1 MRLLPV
7 IICFLIFSCSTEK
20 ELSTIEN
27 LHILIESLSSD
38 NMQGR
43 NPGTEGGQLAKN
55 YISEQFSLTNLK
67 TFDNSYFHEV
77 PAVSS
82 TVKDS
87 SFFTIS
93 FRDRDRKLN
102 YGSEVVFW
110 SKRNIKNQKIDSSN
124 LVFVGYGIVA
134 PEYNWNDYEG
144 IDVSGKTVVMLIND
158 PGFDTGR
165 LNLFNGRAMTYYGR
179 WTYKFEEAAKQGAA
193 AAIII
198 HEEEAAAYPWSVV
211 ENSWTGPQLDLQR
224 KDLGMSRTIL
234 ESWIS
239 IDVADE
245 IFTFT
250 GFNYDLLKEFAL
262 DKTFQAFEMKGL
274 SLTSNIN
281 SDISYFSSHNLI
293 GYKEG
298 VSQPDEYLIFMAHWD
313 HLGVNKDLTGD
324 QIFNG
329 AADNAAG
336 VAAVIELARKF
347 DQVQTERSIIFTA
360 LTLEESG
367 LLGSAYLAENPPVD
381 LANIVAGFNFD
392 RILPTG
398 KTKDMAVIGYGASE
412 LEDILE
418 AELEKE
424 GRYINPDPNP
434 EKGYFYRSDHISFA
448 KKGVPVLYADDGF
461 DLEIGGVIVYFS
473 LIILDR
479 RFGIDDPVGA
489 ISAHG
494 VVGIWGVMAVVFTGG
509 SLVDQFVGVVAIAG
523 FTYVMSLLTILFIDR
538 FITIRA
544 TDAEQELGLDASEI
558 GVKSTTY

>member
-55 YISEQFSLTNLK
+55 YISEQFSLINLK
-67 TFDNSYFHEV
+67 AFDNSFFHEV

-110 SKRNIKNQKIDSSN
+110 SKRNIKNQKIDSSD

-224 KDLGMSRTIL
+224 KDLGISRTIL

-298 VSQPDEYLIFMAHWD
+298 VSKPDEYLIFMAHWD

-381 LANIVAGFNFD
+381 LANVVAGFNFD

-461 DLEIGGVIVYFS
+461 DLEIGGIEKGFNEIY
-473 LIILDR
+473 DYTNYR
-479 RFGIDDPVGA
+479 Y
-489 ISAHG
+489 HG
-494 VVGIWGVMAVVFTGG
+494 VDDEYDPSWN
-509 SLVDQFVGVVAIAG
+509 LEG
-523 FTYVMSLLTILFIDR
+523 FEQTINTLFNISFELSNSNDWPNWYEGNEFREIRDAQLMSKNTP
-538 FITIRA
+538 
-544 TDAEQELGLDASEI
+544 
-558 GVKSTTY
+558 

>member
-110 SKRNIKNQKIDSSN
+110 SKRNIKNQKIDSSD

-298 VSQPDEYLIFMAHWD
+298 VSKPDEYLIFMAHWD

-347 DQVQTERSIIFTA
+347 DKVQTERSIIFTA

-381 LANIVAGFNFD
+381 LANVVAGFNFD

-461 DLEIGGVIVYFS
+461 DLEIGGIEKGFNEIY
-473 LIILDR
+473 DYTNYR
-479 RFGIDDPVGA
+479 Y
-489 ISAHG
+489 HG
-494 VVGIWGVMAVVFTGG
+494 VDDEYDPSWNLEGFEQTINTLFNISFELSNSNDWPNWYEGNEFREIRD
-509 SLVDQFVGVVAIAG
+509 DQL
-523 FTYVMSLLTILFIDR
+523 MSKNTP
-538 FITIRA
+538 
-544 TDAEQELGLDASEI
+544 
-558 GVKSTTY
+558 

>member
-7 IICFLIFSCSTEK
+7 LICFLIFSCSVEK

-67 TFDNSYFHEV
+67 TFDNSFFHEV
-77 PAVSS
+77 PAISS

-110 SKRNIKNQKIDSSN
+110 SKRNIKNQKIDSSD

-134 PEYNWNDYEG
+134 PEYNWNDYED

-179 WTYKFEEAAKQGAA
+179 WTYKFEEAAKQGAS

-239 IDVADE
+239 IDAADE

-298 VSQPDEYLIFMAHWD
+298 VSRPDEYLIFMAHWD
-313 HLGVNKDLTGD
+313 HLGVNKDLIGD

-347 DQVQTERSIIFTA
+347 DQVQTERSIIFSA

-381 LANIVAGFNFD
+381 LASVVAGFNFD

-398 KTKDMAVIGYGASE
+398 KTNDMAVIGYGASE

-418 AELEKE
+418 TELEKQ

-461 DLEIGGVIVYFS
+461 DLEIGGIEKGFNQIY
-473 LIILDR
+473 DYTNYR
-479 RFGIDDPVGA
+479 Y
-489 ISAHG
+489 HG
-494 VVGIWGVMAVVFTGG
+494 VDDEYDPSWN
-509 SLVDQFVGVVAIAG
+509 LEG
-523 FTYVMSLLTILFIDR
+523 FEQTINTLFNISFELSNSNDWPNWYEGNEFREIRDAQLTSKN
-538 FITIRA
+538 TP
-544 TDAEQELGLDASEI
+544 
-558 GVKSTTY
+558 

>member
-67 TFDNSYFHEV
+67 NFDNSFFHEV

-110 SKRNIKNQKIDSSN
+110 SKRNIKNQKIDSSD

-298 VSQPDEYLIFMAHWD
+298 VSKPDEYLIFMAHWD

-367 LLGSAYLAENPPVD
+367 LLGSAYLAENPPVN
-381 LANIVAGFNFD
+381 LANVVAGFNFD

-461 DLEIGGVIVYFS
+461 DLEIGGIEKGFNEIY
-473 LIILDR
+473 DYTNYR
-479 RFGIDDPVGA
+479 Y
-489 ISAHG
+489 HG
-494 VVGIWGVMAVVFTGG
+494 VDDEYDPSWN
-509 SLVDQFVGVVAIAG
+509 LEG
-523 FTYVMSLLTILFIDR
+523 FEQTINTLFNISFELSNSNDWPNWYEGNEFR
-538 FITIRA
+538 EIR
-544 TDAEQELGLDASEI
+544 DAQLMLKNSP
-558 GVKSTTY
+558 

>member
-7 IICFLIFSCSTEK
+7 FICFLIFSCSVEK

-67 TFDNSYFHEV
+67 TFDNSFFHEV

-93 FRDRDRKLN
+93 FRDKDRKLN

-110 SKRNIKNQKIDSSN
+110 SKRNIKNQKIDSSD

-224 KDLGMSRTIL
+224 KDLGISRTIL

-239 IDVADE
+239 IDAANE

-298 VSQPDEYLIFMAHWD
+298 VSKPDEYLIFMAHWD

-381 LANIVAGFNFD
+381 LANVVAGFNFD

-398 KTKDMAVIGYGASE
+398 KTNDMAVIGFGASE

-418 AELEKE
+418 AELEKQ

-461 DLEIGGVIVYFS
+461 DLEIGGIEKGFNEIY
-473 LIILDR
+473 DYTNYR
-479 RFGIDDPVGA
+479 Y
-489 ISAHG
+489 HG
-494 VVGIWGVMAVVFTGG
+494 VDDEYDPSWN
-509 SLVDQFVGVVAIAG
+509 LEG
-523 FTYVMSLLTILFIDR
+523 FEQTINTLFNISFELSNSNDWPNWYEGNEFREIRDAQLMSKNTP
-538 FITIRA
+538 
-544 TDAEQELGLDASEI
+544 
-558 GVKSTTY
+558 

>member
-110 SKRNIKNQKIDSSN
+110 SKRNIKNQKIDSSD

-158 PGFDTGR
+158 PGFDKGR

-461 DLEIGGVIVYFS
+461 DLEIGGIEKGFNEIY
-473 LIILDR
+473 DYTNYR
-479 RFGIDDPVGA
+479 Y
-489 ISAHG
+489 HG
-494 VVGIWGVMAVVFTGG
+494 VDDEYDPSWN
-509 SLVDQFVGVVAIAG
+509 LEG
-523 FTYVMSLLTILFIDR
+523 FEQTINTLFNISFELSNSNDWPNWYEGNEFREIRDAQLMSKNTP
-538 FITIRA
+538 
-544 TDAEQELGLDASEI
+544 
-558 GVKSTTY
+558 

>member
-110 SKRNIKNQKIDSSN
+110 SKRNIKNQKIDSSD

-239 IDVADE
+239 IDIADE

-298 VSQPDEYLIFMAHWD
+298 VSKPDEYLFFMAHWD

-347 DQVQTERSIIFTA
+347 DKVQTERSIIFTA

-381 LANIVAGFNFD
+381 LANVVAGFNFD

-461 DLEIGGVIVYFS
+461 DLEIGGIEKGFNEIY
-473 LIILDR
+473 DYTNYR
-479 RFGIDDPVGA
+479 Y
-489 ISAHG
+489 HG
-494 VVGIWGVMAVVFTGG
+494 VDDEYDPSWN
-509 SLVDQFVGVVAIAG
+509 LEG
-523 FTYVMSLLTILFIDR
+523 FEQTINTLFNISFELSNSNDWPNWYEGNEFREIRDAQLMSKNTP
-538 FITIRA
+538 
-544 TDAEQELGLDASEI
+544 
-558 GVKSTTY
+558 

>member
-7 IICFLIFSCSTEK
+7 IICFLIFSCSVEK

-110 SKRNIKNQKIDSSN
+110 SKRNIKNQKIDSSD

-461 DLEIGGVIVYFS
+461 DLEIGGIEKGFNEIY
-473 LIILDR
+473 DYTNYR
-479 RFGIDDPVGA
+479 Y
-489 ISAHG
+489 HG
-494 VVGIWGVMAVVFTGG
+494 VDDEYDPSWN
-509 SLVDQFVGVVAIAG
+509 LEG
-523 FTYVMSLLTILFIDR
+523 FEQTINTLFNISFELSNSNDWPNWYEGNEFR
-538 FITIRA
+538 EIR
-544 TDAEQELGLDASEI
+544 DAQLMLKD
-558 GVKSTTY
+558 TP

>member
-7 IICFLIFSCSTEK
+7 IICFLIFSCSNEK

-82 TVKDS
+82 TVIDS

-110 SKRNIKNQKIDSSN
+110 SKRNIKNQKIDSSD

-274 SLTSNIN
+274 SLTSNII

-298 VSQPDEYLIFMAHWD
+298 VSKPDEYLIFMAHWD

-381 LANIVAGFNFD
+381 LANVVAGFNFD

-461 DLEIGGVIVYFS
+461 DLEIGGIEKGFNEIY
-473 LIILDR
+473 DYTNYR
-479 RFGIDDPVGA
+479 Y
-489 ISAHG
+489 HG
-494 VVGIWGVMAVVFTGG
+494 VDDEYDPSWN
-509 SLVDQFVGVVAIAG
+509 LEG
-523 FTYVMSLLTILFIDR
+523 FEQTINTLFNISFELSNSNDWPNWYEGNEFREIRDAQLMSKNTP
-538 FITIRA
+538 
-544 TDAEQELGLDASEI
+544 
-558 GVKSTTY
+558 

>member
-7 IICFLIFSCSTEK
+7 LICFLIFSCSVEK

-67 TFDNSYFHEV
+67 TFDNSFFHEV

-82 TVKDS
+82 TIKDS

-110 SKRNIKNQKIDSSN
+110 SKRNINNQKIDSSD

-134 PEYNWNDYEG
+134 PEYNWNDYED

-239 IDVADE
+239 IDAADE

-298 VSQPDEYLIFMAHWD
+298 VSRPEEYLIFMAHWD
-313 HLGVNKDLTGD
+313 HLGVNKDLIGD

-347 DQVQTERSIIFTA
+347 DQVQTERSIIFSA

-381 LANIVAGFNFD
+381 LANVVAGFNFD

-398 KTKDMAVIGYGASE
+398 KTNDMAVIGYGASE

-418 AELEKE
+418 KELEKQ

-461 DLEIGGVIVYFS
+461 DLEIGGIEKGFNEIY
-473 LIILDR
+473 DYTNYR
-479 RFGIDDPVGA
+479 Y
-489 ISAHG
+489 HG
-494 VVGIWGVMAVVFTGG
+494 VDDEYDPSWN
-509 SLVDQFVGVVAIAG
+509 LEG
-523 FTYVMSLLTILFIDR
+523 FEQTINTLFNISFELSNSNDWPNWYEGNEFREIRDAQLTSKN
-538 FITIRA
+538 TP
-544 TDAEQELGLDASEI
+544 
-558 GVKSTTY
+558 

>member
-7 IICFLIFSCSTEK
+7 LISFLIFSCSVEK

-67 TFDNSYFHEV
+67 TFDNSFFHEV

-82 TVKDS
+82 TIKDS

-110 SKRNIKNQKIDSSN
+110 SKRNIKNQKIDSSD

-134 PEYNWNDYEG
+134 PEYNWNDYED

-239 IDVADE
+239 IDAADE

-298 VSQPDEYLIFMAHWD
+298 VSRPEEYLIFMAHWD
-313 HLGVNKDLTGD
+313 HLGVNKDLIGD

-347 DQVQTERSIIFTA
+347 DQVQTERSIIFSA

-381 LANIVAGFNFD
+381 LANVVAGFNFD

-398 KTKDMAVIGYGASE
+398 KTNDMAVIGYGASE

-418 AELEKE
+418 KELEKQ

-461 DLEIGGVIVYFS
+461 DLEIGGIEKGFNEIY
-473 LIILDR
+473 DYTNYR
-479 RFGIDDPVGA
+479 Y
-489 ISAHG
+489 HG
-494 VVGIWGVMAVVFTGG
+494 VDDEYDPSWN
-509 SLVDQFVGVVAIAG
+509 LEG
-523 FTYVMSLLTILFIDR
+523 FEQTINTLFNISFELSNSNDWPNWYEGNEFREIRDAQLTSKN
-538 FITIRA
+538 TP
-544 TDAEQELGLDASEI
+544 
-558 GVKSTTY
+558 

>member
-7 IICFLIFSCSTEK
+7 IICFLIFSCSVEK

-67 TFDNSYFHEV
+67 TFDNSFFHEV

-110 SKRNIKNQKIDSSN
+110 SKRNIKNQKIDSSD

-281 SDISYFSSHNLI
+281 SDITYFSSHNLI

-298 VSQPDEYLIFMAHWD
+298 VSKPDEYLIFMAHWD

-347 DQVQTERSIIFTA
+347 NQVQTERSIIFSA

-367 LLGSAYLAENPPVD
+367 LLGSSYLAENPPVD
-381 LANIVAGFNFD
+381 LANVVAGFNFD

-461 DLEIGGVIVYFS
+461 DLEIGGIEKGFNEIYDYTNYRYHDV
-473 LIILDR
+473 
-479 RFGIDDPVGA
+479 DDEYDPSWNLEGFEQTINTLFN
-489 ISAHG
+489 ISFELSNSNDWPNWYEGNEFREIRDAQ
-494 VVGIWGVMAVVFTGG
+494 
-509 SLVDQFVGVVAIAG
+509 L
-523 FTYVMSLLTILFIDR
+523 MSKNTP
-538 FITIRA
+538 
-544 TDAEQELGLDASEI
+544 
-558 GVKSTTY
+558 

>member
-110 SKRNIKNQKIDSSN
+110 SKRNIKNQKIDSSD

-381 LANIVAGFNFD
+381 LANVVAGFNFD

-461 DLEIGGVIVYFS
+461 DLEIGGIEKGFNEIY
-473 LIILDR
+473 DYTNYR
-479 RFGIDDPVGA
+479 Y
-489 ISAHG
+489 HG
-494 VVGIWGVMAVVFTGG
+494 VDDEYDPSWNLEGFEQTINTLFNISFELSNSNDWPNWYEG
-509 SLVDQFVGVVAIAG
+509 SEFREIRDAQL
-523 FTYVMSLLTILFIDR
+523 MSKNTP
-538 FITIRA
+538 
-544 TDAEQELGLDASEI
+544 
-558 GVKSTTY
+558 

>member
-110 SKRNIKNQKIDSSN
+110 SKRNIKNQKIDSSD

-381 LANIVAGFNFD
+381 LANVVAGFNFD

-461 DLEIGGVIVYFS
+461 DLEIGGIEKGFNEIY
-473 LIILDR
+473 DYTNYR
-479 RFGIDDPVGA
+479 Y
-489 ISAHG
+489 HG
-494 VVGIWGVMAVVFTGG
+494 VDDEYDPSWN
-509 SLVDQFVGVVAIAG
+509 LEG
-523 FTYVMSLLTILFIDR
+523 FEQTINTLFNISFELSNSNDWPNWYEGNEFR
-538 FITIRA
+538 EIR
-544 TDAEQELGLDASEI
+544 DAQLMLKD
-558 GVKSTTY
+558 TP

>member
-7 IICFLIFSCSTEK
+7 LICFLIFSCSVEK

-67 TFDNSYFHEV
+67 TFDNSFFHEV

-82 TVKDS
+82 TIKDS

-110 SKRNIKNQKIDSSN
+110 SKRNINNQKIDSSD

-134 PEYNWNDYEG
+134 PEYNWNDYED

-239 IDVADE
+239 IDAADE

-298 VSQPDEYLIFMAHWD
+298 VSRPEEYLIFMAHWD
-313 HLGVNKDLTGD
+313 HLGVNKDLIGD

-347 DQVQTERSIIFTA
+347 DQVQTERSIIFSA

-381 LANIVAGFNFD
+381 LANVVAGFNFD

-398 KTKDMAVIGYGASE
+398 KTNDMAVIGYGASE

-418 AELEKE
+418 KELEKQ

-461 DLEIGGVIVYFS
+461 DLEIGGIEKGFNQIY
-473 LIILDR
+473 DYTNYR
-479 RFGIDDPVGA
+479 Y
-489 ISAHG
+489 HG
-494 VVGIWGVMAVVFTGG
+494 VDDEYDPSWN
-509 SLVDQFVGVVAIAG
+509 LEG
-523 FTYVMSLLTILFIDR
+523 FEQTINTLFNISFELSNSNDWPNWYEGNEFREIRDAQLTSKN
-538 FITIRA
+538 TP
-544 TDAEQELGLDASEI
+544 
-558 GVKSTTY
+558 

>member
-110 SKRNIKNQKIDSSN
+110 SKRNIKNQKIDSSD

-298 VSQPDEYLIFMAHWD
+298 ISKPDEYLIFMAHWD

-347 DQVQTERSIIFTA
+347 DKVQTERSIIFTA

-381 LANIVAGFNFD
+381 LANVVAGFNFD

-461 DLEIGGVIVYFS
+461 DLEIGGIEKGFNEIY
-473 LIILDR
+473 DYTNYR
-479 RFGIDDPVGA
+479 Y
-489 ISAHG
+489 HG
-494 VVGIWGVMAVVFTGG
+494 VDDEYDPSWN
-509 SLVDQFVGVVAIAG
+509 LEG
-523 FTYVMSLLTILFIDR
+523 FEQTINTLFNISFELSNSNDWPNWYEGNEFREIRDAQLMSKNTP
-538 FITIRA
+538 
-544 TDAEQELGLDASEI
+544 
-558 GVKSTTY
+558 

>member
-7 IICFLIFSCSTEK
+7 IICFLIFSCSVEK

-67 TFDNSYFHEV
+67 TFDNSFFHEV

-110 SKRNIKNQKIDSSN
+110 SKRNIKNQKIDSSD

-239 IDVADE
+239 IDAANE

-298 VSQPDEYLIFMAHWD
+298 VSKPDEYLIFMAHWD

-336 VAAVIELARKF
+336 VAAVIELARRF

-381 LANIVAGFNFD
+381 LANVVAGFNFD

-398 KTKDMAVIGYGASE
+398 KTNDMAVIGYGASE

-418 AELEKE
+418 AELEKQ

-461 DLEIGGVIVYFS
+461 DLEIGGIEKGFNEIY
-473 LIILDR
+473 DYTNYR
-479 RFGIDDPVGA
+479 Y
-489 ISAHG
+489 HG
-494 VVGIWGVMAVVFTGG
+494 VDDEYDPSWN
-509 SLVDQFVGVVAIAG
+509 LEG
-523 FTYVMSLLTILFIDR
+523 FEQTINTLFNISFELSNSNDWPNWYEGNEFREIRDAQLMSKNTP
-538 FITIRA
+538 
-544 TDAEQELGLDASEI
+544 
-558 GVKSTTY
+558 

>member
-1 MRLLPV
+1 MRLLPA
-7 IICFLIFSCSTEK
+7 IKCFFIFSCSAEK

-67 TFDNSYFHEV
+67 TFDNSFFHEV

-110 SKRNIKNQKIDSSN
+110 SKRNIKNQKIDSSD

-298 VSQPDEYLIFMAHWD
+298 VSKPDEYLIFMAHWD

-347 DQVQTERSIIFTA
+347 DQVQTERSIIFSA

-381 LANIVAGFNFD
+381 LANVVAGFNFD

-398 KTKDMAVIGYGASE
+398 KTNDMAVIGYGASE

-418 AELEKE
+418 AELEKQ

-461 DLEIGGVIVYFS
+461 DLEIGGIEKGFNEIY
-473 LIILDR
+473 DYTNYR
-479 RFGIDDPVGA
+479 Y
-489 ISAHG
+489 HG
-494 VVGIWGVMAVVFTGG
+494 VDDEYDSSWN
-509 SLVDQFVGVVAIAG
+509 LEG
-523 FTYVMSLLTILFIDR
+523 FEQTINTLFNISFELSNSNDWPNWYEGNEFREIRDAQLMSKNTP
-538 FITIRA
+538 
-544 TDAEQELGLDASEI
+544 
-558 GVKSTTY
+558 

>member
-110 SKRNIKNQKIDSSN
+110 SKRNIKNQKIDSSD

-461 DLEIGGVIVYFS
+461 DLEIGGIEKGFNEIY
-473 LIILDR
+473 DYTNYR
-479 RFGIDDPVGA
+479 Y
-489 ISAHG
+489 HG
-494 VVGIWGVMAVVFTGG
+494 VDDEYDPSWN
-509 SLVDQFVGVVAIAG
+509 LEG
-523 FTYVMSLLTILFIDR
+523 FEQTINTLFNISFELSNSNDWPNWYEGNEFREIRDAQLLSKDTP
-538 FITIRA
+538 
-544 TDAEQELGLDASEI
+544 
-558 GVKSTTY
+558 

>member
-43 NPGTEGGQLAKN
+43 NPGTDGGQLAKN

-110 SKRNIKNQKIDSSN
+110 SKRNIKNQKIDSSD

-158 PGFDTGR
+158 PGFDKGR

-298 VSQPDEYLIFMAHWD
+298 VSKPDEYLIFMAHWD

-381 LANIVAGFNFD
+381 LANVVAGFNFD

-461 DLEIGGVIVYFS
+461 DLEIGGIEKGFNEIY
-473 LIILDR
+473 DYTNYR
-479 RFGIDDPVGA
+479 Y
-489 ISAHG
+489 HG
-494 VVGIWGVMAVVFTGG
+494 VDDEYDPSWN
-509 SLVDQFVGVVAIAG
+509 LEG
-523 FTYVMSLLTILFIDR
+523 FEQTINTLFNISFELSNSNDWPNWYEGNEFR
-538 FITIRA
+538 EIR
-544 TDAEQELGLDASEI
+544 DAQLMLKD
-558 GVKSTTY
+558 TP

>member
-110 SKRNIKNQKIDSSN
+110 SKRNIKNQKIDSSD

-298 VSQPDEYLIFMAHWD
+298 VSKPDEYLIFMAHWD
-313 HLGVNKDLTGD
+313 HLGVNKDLIGD

-381 LANIVAGFNFD
+381 LANVVAGFNFD

-461 DLEIGGVIVYFS
+461 DLEIGGIEKGFNEIY
-473 LIILDR
+473 DYTNYR
-479 RFGIDDPVGA
+479 Y
-489 ISAHG
+489 HG
-494 VVGIWGVMAVVFTGG
+494 VDDEYDPSWN
-509 SLVDQFVGVVAIAG
+509 LEG
-523 FTYVMSLLTILFIDR
+523 FEQTINTLFNISFELSNSNDWPNWYEGNEFREIRDAQLMSKNTP
-538 FITIRA
+538 
-544 TDAEQELGLDASEI
+544 
-558 GVKSTTY
+558 